1 MFVTLLVVTF
11 LLAAA
16 TATVTALLFSR
27 PVKHI
32 LGRLVS
38 EQLAPIWQRYLLFA
52 IYVVGISG
60 GVRVWDMEKYIT
72 PDKDGRLLLL
82 NSDRWVVE
90 VYKTVIGTLQSVAWM
105 LLIFFLFA
113 LVAYVVLR
121 GFELRQQG
129 SERDAAA
136 PTSS

>member
-1 MFVTLLVVTF
+1 MFLTLLLLTF
-11 LLAAA
+11 LLAAVVA
-16 TATVTALLFSR
+16 TGVALLFSR
-27 PVKHI
+27 PVDKI

-38 EQLAPIWQRYLLFA
+38 EQLAPVWRRYILFA

-60 GVRVWDMEKYIT
+60 GVRVWDVERYIN
-72 PDKDGRLLLL
+72 PDKDGKVLVL

-90 VYKTVIGTLQSVAWM
+90 IYKTIIGTLQSAAWM

-121 GFELRQQG
+121 GFESRRPG
-129 SERDAAA
+129 NDVEA
-136 PTSS
+136 TSKAT

>member
-1 MFVTLLVVTF
+1 MFLTLLVLTF

-16 TATVTALLFSR
+16 TATGTALLFAK
-27 PVKHI
+27 PINKI

-38 EQLAPIWQRYLLFA
+38 EQLAPIWRRYILFA

-60 GVRVWDMEKYIT
+60 GVRVWDVERYIT
-72 PDKDGRLLLL
+72 PGKDGTLLVLT
-82 NSDRWVVE
+82 SDRWVVE
-90 VYKTVIGTLQSVAWM
+90 IYKTIIGTLQSVAWM

-121 GFELRQQG
+121 GFELKR
-129 SERDAAA
+129 
-136 PTSS
+136 SSADGQREP